1 MPAFTVFST
10 GQRSATTDKTAVIGT
25 ARRTLG

>member
-1 MPAFTVFST
+1 MPVFSVFST
-10 GQRSATTDKTAVIGT
+10 GQRSAVNDKTAVIGT

>member
-1 MPAFTVFST
+1 MPVFSVDSS
-10 GQRSATTDKTAVIGT
+10 GQRSAATDKTAVIGT

>member
-1 MPAFTVFST
+1 MPEFSVISA
-10 GQRSATTDKTAVIGT
+10 GQRSAANDKTAVIGT